1 MWQCC
6 AYVQWAHA
14 TDLYVSATERLF
26 DDGPGGRGDSSEG
39 TQQGFATSSATFS
52 VAIHPEL
59 VALDAELRPF
69 GGCARAIMDDIYA
82 AGPPHVVWR
91 AVIRFAAAL
100 TQATGLQL
108 QQSKY
113 ACYSRGY
120 DLTTCPWRELVG
132 AALGGE
138 TTPDGAFTHGVM
150 IGGVPVGDDAYV
162 LEVMRRKADE
172 IVSYIDDTMTEL
184 RDHPHAAW
192 ASSA

>member
-69 GGCARAIMDDIYA
+69 GRCARAIMDDIYA

-138 TTPDGAFTHGVM
+138 TPPTAPSHT
-150 IGGVPVGDDAYV
+150 
-162 LEVMRRKADE
+162 
-172 IVSYIDDTMTEL
+172 
-184 RDHPHAAW
+184 
-192 ASSA
+192 AS

>member
-1 MWQCC
+1 M
-6 AYVQWAHA
+6 
-14 TDLYVSATERLF
+14 
-26 DDGPGGRGDSSEG
+26 
-39 TQQGFATSSATFS
+39 
-52 VAIHPEL
+52 
-59 VALDAELRPF
+59 
-69 GGCARAIMDDIYA
+69 
-82 AGPPHVVWR
+82 
-91 AVIRFAAAL
+91 
-100 TQATGLQL
+100 
-108 QQSKY
+108 
-113 ACYSRGY
+113 
-120 DLTTCPWRELVG
+120 G